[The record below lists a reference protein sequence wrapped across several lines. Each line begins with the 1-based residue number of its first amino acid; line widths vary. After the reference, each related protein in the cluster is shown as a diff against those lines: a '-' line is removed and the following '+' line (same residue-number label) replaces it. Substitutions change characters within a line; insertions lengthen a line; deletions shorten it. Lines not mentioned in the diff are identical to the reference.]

1 MDSRLIRTR
10 KGYAEP
16 GPPERCPAGH
26 PLRGPGRV
34 LVGTQ
39 QCSACAE
46 AGVGPH
52 RSYPL
57 AECNRTVYDPEPN
70 AECSFVALDGR
81 AIPSAARLACD
92 FPA

>member
-52 RSYPL
+52 RSYSCR
-57 AECNRTVYDPEPN
+57 ECNRTVYDPEPN
-70 AECSFVALDGR
+70 AECSLVALDGR